1 MQRLL
6 RKQHQSELQQKE
18 QQVFNLDSEV
28 EETETKHGYD
38 EEVLKSSCPVLND
51 VPAESFELTVDVLND
66 VAFTQDQIHTME
78 QAKTTLEQKWQEEN
92 GNKKIPPG
100 KQINFTDPDSSIML
114 TKHHGVQQCYN
125 HLAWVDVKAHIILGA
140 HTSNNASDQ
149 LGLQP
154 TLEHAEKMCGSLK
167 DIQAGADA
175 GFFSANNIAF
185 MRRKGTDF
193 YASYAVAK
201 SPYAKDK
208 FAYDA
213 QSDTYTCPE
222 GQMLSRQK
230 TKKSGKI
237 GEYSNKRSLPVLPAS
252 PHCTKGK
259 RRYSENKK
267 GIWKMTLSGKKRKRR
282 LTVRKVKKILKQ
294 RKASRTCM
302 GQHSSAG

>member
-1 MQRLL
+1 M
-6 RKQHQSELQQKE
+6 
-18 QQVFNLDSEV
+18 
-28 EETETKHGYD
+28 
-38 EEVLKSSCPVLND
+38 
-51 VPAESFELTVDVLND
+51 
-66 VAFTQDQIHTME
+66 
-78 QAKTTLEQKWQEEN
+78 

-237 GEYSNKRSLPVLPAS
+237 GEYSNKEACQSCPLS
-252 PHCTKGK
+252 PHCTKAKDGIRKIERDMENDPIREEAKAKADSEKGK
-259 RRYSENKK
+259 E
-267 GIWKMTLSGKKRKRR
+267 
-282 LTVRKVKKILKQ
+282 ILKQ
-294 RKASRTCM
+294 RKSVPEPVWGNTFKCRMSGNRCMDVGWTMLHVNSNCTASCTIS
-302 GQHSSAG
+302 GKS